1 MLQLDI
7 MYIDAIMP
15 HVHIFTTHYGIH
27 LQLVFNYDSIDTI
40 STIISVPLLSIIIQ
54 LCYAYNIITYNLI
67 KIHIH

>member
-1 MLQLDI
+1 MLQLGT

-27 LQLVFNYDSIDTI
+27 LQLVFNYDSIDLI
-40 STIISVPLLSIIIQ
+40 SMIISVPLLSTTIQ